1 MIDILCHYNNEVFNI
16 KISHDDTLLVL
27 KQLIISNLSSKKIM
41 TESSNLKIIYGFP
54 EKSIDNDDLDNLSL
68 EDLSIFDK
76 EYIKVE
82 LKNQNSNKENTS
94 NNNMIDYS
102 QYHIKKKDIPADNSC
117 LFNAINF
124 AINGSAENP
133 EIIRDIIVS
142 EISSNPDQYNAAIL
156 GRPPEE
162 YCKWISNKETWGGGI
177 ELSILSKFFN
187 IQIGVADIQFITIEY
202 FGNSNKC
209 IYLLYNNI
217 HYDVFY
223 KEENGKISG
232 IFDTYDANI
241 KREVMDI
248 CMQFQKFENFTDLK
262 NFDIKCMQCGELMKG
277 QNEVIEHS
285 KKTGHFNFNEI
296 KK

>member
-16 KISHDDTLLVL
+16 KINHDDTLLVL

-124 AINGSAENP
+124 AINGNAENP

>member
-16 KISHDDTLLVL
+16 KINHDDTLLVL

-82 LKNQNSNKENTS
+82 LKNQNINKENTS
-94 NNNMIDYS
+94 NKNMIDYS

-117 LFNAINF
+117 LFNAVNF

-232 IFDTYDANI
+232 IFDTYDTNI

>member
-16 KISHDDTLLVL
+16 KINHDDTLLVL

-124 AINGSAENP
+124 AINGNAENP

-162 YCKWISNKETWGGGI
+162 YCKWILNKETWGGGI

>member
-16 KISHDDTLLVL
+16 KINHDDTLLVL

-94 NNNMIDYS
+94 NKNMIDYS

-124 AINGSAENP
+124 AINGNAENP

-162 YCKWISNKETWGGGI
+162 YCKWILNKETWGGGI

-262 NFDIKCMQCGELMKG
+262 NFDIKCIIIYL
-277 QNEVIEHS
+277 I
-285 KKTGHFNFNEI
+285 T
-296 KK
+296 